1 MRFRHSLPPIEAAF
15 SHPPPFSFHFFSSRD
30 NSSSSRMTQNASL
43 HTLSFA
49 HLIAMG
55 ATITLHGLVG
65 SETTSYREIALHA
78 AKDMAK
84 LLSSLDNIGDSIL
97 HSSTGVK
104 IFERAGTFP
113 PCRINRLRL
122 RRTDCYHYGDS
133 YSPRRHVCSTGG

>member
-1 MRFRHSLPPIEAAF
+1 
-15 SHPPPFSFHFFSSRD
+15 
-30 NSSSSRMTQNASL
+30 MTQNASL

-55 ATITLHGLVG
+55 AAITLHGLVG

-97 HSSTGVK
+97 HSSTGVR
-104 IFERAGTFP
+104 ILDIAGASSA
-113 PCRINRLRL
+113 PCRV
-122 RRTDCYHYGDS
+122 
-133 YSPRRHVCSTGG
+133 PR